1 MKAAILTLFLIFMTA
16 SPCLCNDLGQV
27 FNVISYGA
35 VGNGKTD
42 DTNVWFFISSL
53 FNQSTTF
60 ITFFCLF
67 LFCVNLIFFIV
78 PLSLDGTIFLYSYQS
93 SIYLRA
99 KFGYKFSFSLWLQLH
114 KLLSKKKKISFK
126 TEFSIQNMF
135 KEFFFSI
142 NKN

>member
-78 PLSLDGTIFLYSYQS
+78 PLSLDGTIFLYSYRS

-114 KLLSKKKKISFK
+114 KLLSKKKRFLLRQNSQSKICSR
-126 TEFSIQNMF
+126 N
-135 KEFFFSI
+135 FFFY
-142 NKN
+142 